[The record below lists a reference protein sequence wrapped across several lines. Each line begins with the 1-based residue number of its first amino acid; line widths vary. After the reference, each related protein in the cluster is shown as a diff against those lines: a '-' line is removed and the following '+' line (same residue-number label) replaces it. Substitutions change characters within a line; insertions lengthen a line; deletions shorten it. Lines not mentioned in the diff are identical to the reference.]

1 MLVRI
6 HYTEK
11 GITCWIPY
19 VTEVFKADAETTI
32 AEIEARGGV
41 VYKVEEV

>member
-19 VTEVFKADAETTI
+19 VTTVLKANAPSII

-41 VYKVEEV
+41 VYKTEEV

>member
-1 MLVRI
+1 MLVKI

-19 VTEVFKADAETTI
+19 VMTVFKVNVDAII